1 MVFIPGI
8 STIKGEPVQDAK
20 ENAKD
25 YEEGQ
30 EQRRLERKLRSERLE
45 LEVLKAQGADTGA
58 INSQKAKVD
67 KADRD
72 IQKFCDDTGRT
83 RKRRNEFTPV
93 NASWDGADIDAARM
107 SGYSLTYSGERSII
121 IASDGIEV
129 KSLSNHAY
137 KQLNLRRVNK
147 PDISEAITNPLKIR
161 PDVQDDKGRLSRR
174 YIGNNATVNVNPD
187 TGVVTTVW
195 KTSTKTRNKYKK
207 DVRA

>member
-1 MVFIPGI
+1 MLWGNQQHSTVSPHNFII
-8 STIKGEPVQDAK
+8 HNNDAF
-20 ENAKD
+20 
-25 YEEGQ
+25 
-30 EQRRLERKLRSERLE
+30 
-45 LEVLKAQGADTGA
+45 V
-58 INSQKAKVD
+58 NSRVN
-67 KADRD
+67 RNSSD
-72 IQKFCDDTGRT
+72 IDAFCDETGRH
-83 RKRRNEFTPV
+83 RQRRNEYTPV
-93 NASWDGADIDAARM
+93 NASWDGADFNAARM
-107 SGYSLTYSGERSII
+107 SGYSLTNSGERSII

-137 KQLNLRRVNK
+137 KQLNLRRVNT